1 MVSIEAE
8 AMQVVRK
15 NNDPAPSRSVTRIA
29 GSETNFRE
37 QIIEKS
43 AVEKRFEKEYSK
55 IWETLFG
62 INEAWKE
69 KLKREIKE
77 NLEKLQ
83 LDNDNDSP
91 LHIKDYISIYSL
103 VVDPKDPNQSQQRK
117 FHADGEDGFEDDSL
131 EELEVHRTKG
141 AIIKTLLRSK
151 RFSFPEGPSDSNE
164 SFPVAILSIP

>member
-1 MVSIEAE
+1 MVSYEAE
-8 AMQVVRK
+8 AMQFGR
-15 NNDPAPSRSVTRIA
+15 NDNYPAPSRSVTGNA
-29 GSETNFRE
+29 GSMTNFRE
-37 QIIEKS
+37 RFIEES

-62 INEAWKE
+62 INDAWKE
-69 KLKREIKE
+69 KLKQEIRE

-83 LDNDNDSP
+83 LDNENDSP
-91 LHIKDYISIYSL
+91 LHIKDYIPIYSL

-117 FHADGEDGFEDDSL
+117 LQADGEDSLEDDSL

-141 AIIKTLLRSK
+141 TIIKTLLRSK